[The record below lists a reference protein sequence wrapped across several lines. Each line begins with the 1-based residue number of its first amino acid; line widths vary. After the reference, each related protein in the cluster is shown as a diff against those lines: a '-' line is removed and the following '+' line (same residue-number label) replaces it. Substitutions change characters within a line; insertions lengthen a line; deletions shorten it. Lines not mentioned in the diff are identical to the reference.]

1 MVITLYLL
9 LANYAIYSIFYP
21 THKTVT
27 LGFFDDILIPPTAMQ
42 HPSRFEE
49 TEQAWVWEYP
59 TEDGHH
65 DLYMDIGEPVKFRV
79 SGETFE
85 ESSPVG
91 PPANE
96 AQTAAAAAAANAAAT
111 AEQGGGSGS
120 AGGSDAIKTP
130 YRLAVAINES
140 GLGLLSWWD
149 QHNQAA
155 DEEPDDDAGEEYE
168 E

>member
-1 MVITLYLL
+1 M
-9 LANYAIYSIFYP
+9 
-21 THKTVT
+21 T

-65 DLYMDIGEPVKFRV
+65 DLYMDIGEPVKFRIT
-79 SGETFE
+79 GETFE

-91 PPANE
+91 PPAKD
-96 AQTAAAAAAANAAAT
+96 AASAVSAAVAAT
-111 AEQGGGSGS
+111 NAIAAQSVAGSSGGV
-120 AGGSDAIKTP
+120 SDAVKTP
-130 YRLAVAINES
+130 YRIVVAINES

-155 DEEPDDDAGEEYE
+155 EEEPDDDGGEEYE